1 VEREAVRA
9 FCLLAVVVQEVEG
22 GNVERLWLTGA
33 PTLFKPGDNNGDWRG
48 FTLSP

>member
-1 VEREAVRA
+1 
-9 FCLLAVVVQEVEG
+9 LLAVVAQEVEG
-22 GNVERLWLTGA
+22 GGDDRGDVEILWLTGA